1 MGARQGRLC
10 PVVNRNAE
18 LEKELAEVKAHLA
31 EIRAVLREWLDA
43 IQARKEAQSAR
54 GDHYHNRAIARA
66 RAAERD
72 PMLPLQ

>member
-10 PVVNRNAE
+10 SVVNRNAE

-43 IQARKEAQSAR
+43 IQARKEVQSAAVEN
-54 GDHYHNRAIARA
+54 YHNRAVAHART
-66 RAAERD
+66 AERD